1 MNILRLNHKI
11 SSHQKIMIKSVKEF
25 CKSQLKPR
33 VKNDFKNEIV
43 DKSLFKTIGTLG
55 LFGPTIPE
63 YGCLGESYKTYGL
76 IAKELEAVD
85 SGYRSMYSVQ
95 SSLVMNP
102 IYQYGTKHAKE
113 AYLPKL
119 RSGDYVGCFGLTEPD
134 AGSDPSSMRSTAIQ
148 DGDGFILNGNKT
160 WITNAPIADVF
171 VYWAKHKS
179 VVKGFVLDRSMEGL
193 STSKIEG
200 KMSLRTSV
208 TGMIHLEDVKVPAK
222 NVLDVQGL
230 RGPFSCLNSA
240 RLGISFGVLGS
251 AEYCIEKALEYAH
264 TRSLFGESLANKQLF
279 QMKIAN
285 MVTEYNLALLSCLH
299 TADIVDKEKM
309 YPEMISLIKR
319 NSCAKSL
326 AIVRECRDILGGN
339 GISEE
344 YEIFRHL
351 CNLETVNT
359 YEGTFDIHSLILG
372 AHVTEKR
379 AF

>member
-1 MNILRLNHKI
+1 MNLLRLNTQI
-11 SSHQKIMIKSVKEF
+11 SSHQKIMIKSVKDF

-33 VKNDFKNEIV
+33 VQSDFKNEIV

-55 LFGPTIPE
+55 LFGPTIPD

-76 IAKELEAVD
+76 IAKELEAID

-102 IYQYGTKHAKE
+102 IYQYGTKYAKE
-113 AYLPKL
+113 EYLPKL

-134 AGSDPSSMRSTAIQ
+134 AGSDPSSMRSTAIP

-171 VYWAKHKS
+171 VYWAKHKN
-179 VVKGFVLDRSMEGL
+179 VVKGFVLDRSMDGL
-193 STSKIEG
+193 STTKIEG

-299 TADIVDKEKM
+299 VANITDKEKM

-372 AHVTEKR
+372 AHVTEKK